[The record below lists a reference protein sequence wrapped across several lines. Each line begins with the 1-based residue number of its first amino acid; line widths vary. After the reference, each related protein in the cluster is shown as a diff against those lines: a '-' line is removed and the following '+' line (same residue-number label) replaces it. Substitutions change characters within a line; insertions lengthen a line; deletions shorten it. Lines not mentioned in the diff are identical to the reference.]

1 MEHTL
6 NIKLITHG
14 FGNKVIFSNTNLE
27 CKTGEI
33 TGIFGRNG
41 TGKSTLFKI
50 LFGTLKADKKEI
62 YFDGQLFAPELK
74 VSQFIGYHTQEIMIP
89 QNVYVENIISMYIQ
103 NPNKCDKIYY
113 AQGVSE
119 FKNRKIKHL
128 SLGQKRYFQFLL
140 LLSLDHNFILLDE
153 PFAMI
158 EPIYKDFIKKMIVEY
173 KSCKGFLIADHNY
186 MDVLE
191 IANKLS
197 LIKDGKIIPVI
208 NHEDLIRLGYLT
220 NQSFI

>member
-1 MEHTL
+1 MDHIL
-6 NIKLITHG
+6 NVKSITHS
-14 FGNKVIFSNTNLE
+14 FGNKMIFANTGIE

-33 TGIFGRNG
+33 AGIFGRNG

-62 YFDGQLFAPELK
+62 YFDDQLFAPELQ
-74 VSQFIGYHTQEIMIP
+74 VSPFIGYHTQEIMLP
-89 QNVYVENIISMYIQ
+89 QNVHVENIISMYVHDQ
-103 NPNKCDKIYY
+103 NKRDKIYY
-113 AQGVSE
+113 AQGVGD
-119 FKNRKIKHL
+119 FKNKKIRHL

-140 LLSLDHNFILLDE
+140 LLSLNHNFILLDE

-158 EPIYKDFIKKMIVEY
+158 EPIYKDLIKKMIVEY
-173 KSCKGFLIADHNY
+173 KSFKGFLIADHY
-186 MDVLE
+186 YIDVLE

-197 LIKDGKIIPVI
+197 LIKDGKIIPIV
-208 NHEDLIRLGYLT
+208 NNEDLIRLGYLT